1 MPSQT
6 VEMDPAPGKYH
17 LSMLYRDATDSLE
30 RFTMGREIALVYP
43 DCRAEMVLF
52 DEQSRTAHEK

>member
-1 MPSQT
+1 
-6 VEMDPAPGKYH
+6 MDPAPGKYH

-52 DEQSRTAHEK
+52 